1 MPMETSCVI
10 RIAAAVIND
19 ATGVCLLVRKQ
30 GTTAFMQPG
39 GKMEPGETPEQALVR
54 ELKEELSIQIAIADL
69 TYIGHFSDQAVNEPR
84 YVIEADVYRV
94 QGVNSVVTPAAE
106 IAEIAWV
113 NPKTLTTLPLAP
125 LTQQQLLPL
134 AAAF

>member
-1 MPMETSCVI
+1 MTMETSRVI
-10 RIAAAVIND
+10 RIAAAVITD
-19 ATGVCLLVRKQ
+19 VTGACLLVRKH

-54 ELKEELSIQIAIADL
+54 ELKEELSIQIALADL
-69 TYIGHFSDQAVNEPR
+69 SYLGHFSDQAVNEPG
-84 YVIEADVYRV
+84 YVVEADVYRV
-94 QGVNSVVTPAAE
+94 QGITSVTPAAE

-113 NPKTLTTLPLAP
+113 NPTAPTTLRMAP

>member
-1 MPMETSCVI
+1 MDTSRVI
-10 RIAAAVIND
+10 RIAAAVITD
-19 ATGVCLLVRKQ
+19 ATGACLLVRKQ

-54 ELKEELSIQIAIADL
+54 ELKEELSIQIATADL
-69 TYIGHFSDQAVNEPR
+69 TYLGHFSDHAVNEPG
-84 YVIEADVYRV
+84 YVVEADVYRV
-94 QGVNSVVTPAAE
+94 QGVSSVTPAAE

-113 NPKTLTTLPLAP
+113 NPKAPTTWCLAP

>member
-1 MPMETSCVI
+1 MAMETSRVI
-10 RIAAAVIND
+10 RIAAAVITD
-19 ATGVCLLVRKQ
+19 ATGACLLVRKQ

-39 GKMEPGETPEQALVR
+39 GKMEPGETPAQALVR
-54 ELKEELSIQIAIADL
+54 ELREELSIQVALADL
-69 TYIGHFSDQAVNEPR
+69 TYLGHFSDRAVNEPG
-84 YVIEADVYRV
+84 YVVEAEVYRV
-94 QGVNSVVTPAAE
+94 QGVNSVTPAAE

-113 NPKTLTTLPLAP
+113 NPTAPTALCLAP

>member
-1 MPMETSCVI
+1 METSRVI
-10 RIAAAVIND
+10 RIAAAVITD
-19 ATGVCLLVRKQ
+19 ATGACLLVRKQ

-54 ELKEELSIQIAIADL
+54 ELKEELSIQIALSDL
-69 TYIGHFSDQAVNEPR
+69 TYLGHFSDQAVNEPG
-84 YVIEADVYRV
+84 YVVEADVYRV
-94 QGVNSVVTPAAE
+94 QGVTSVVTPAAE

-113 NPKTLTTLPLAP
+113 NPTAPTTLRLAP

>member
-10 RIAAAVIND
+10 RIAAAVIID
-19 ATGVCLLVRKQ
+19 ATGALFAGAQTGHHRVYAAGV
-30 GTTAFMQPG
+30 
-39 GKMEPGETPEQALVR
+39 EPGETPEQALVR
-54 ELKEELSIQIAIADL
+54 ELKEELSIQIAMADL
-69 TYIGHFSDQAVNEPR
+69 TYLGHFSDQTVNEPG
-84 YVIEADVYRV
+84 YVVEADVYRV

-113 NPKTLTTLPLAP
+113 NLKTPMTLPPAQ